1 MTRSVV
7 ISLIVLLAALI
18 GACST
23 APQAATGPSSA
34 PTTQSMSGMDHSAM
48 MPGMQGTP
56 YDALFI
62 DSMIMHHEGALTM
75 ARQALEAAERSE
87 IRQLAE
93 AIISAQQ
100 NEIDQMR
107 SWRAA
112 WYPDLA
118 PTAGMGMEMGPMT
131 VADGPAPF
139 DRRFI
144 EAMIPHHEGAIAMAR
159 DALQRAER
167 QEIRDLAQS
176 IIAAQEAEIAQMR
189 TWLKEWYGIEYA
201 NK

>member
-1 MTRSVV
+1 MTRFGT
-7 ISLIVLLAALI
+7 IGLIALLTVLLAA
-18 GACST
+18 CSN
-23 APQAATGPSSA
+23 APQTAIGPSSS
-34 PTTQSMSGMDHSAM
+34 PTTHSMSGMDHSAM
-48 MPGMQGTP
+48 MPGMQGVP

-62 DSMIMHHEGALTM
+62 DSMIMHHEGAIVM
-75 ARQALEAAERSE
+75 ARQALEAAERPE

-93 AIISAQQ
+93 AIINAQQ
-100 NEIDQMR
+100 REIDEMR
-107 SWRAA
+107 AWRAA

-118 PTAGMGMEMGPMT
+118 PTAGIGMEMGPMT

-139 DRRFI
+139 DQRFI

-167 QEIRDLAQS
+167 QEIRDLAQAV
-176 IIAAQEAEIAQMR
+176 ITTQEAEIAQMR
-189 TWLKEWYGIEYA
+189 AWLKAWYGIEDA

>member
-1 MTRSVV
+1 MIRFG
-7 ISLIVLLAALI
+7 LIMLLAALI
-18 GACST
+18 AACGN
-23 APQAATGPSSA
+23 APQTATSPASA
-34 PTTQSMSGMDHSAM
+34 PTTHSMAGMDHSAM
-48 MPGMQGTP
+48 MPGMQGAP

-62 DSMIMHHEGALTM
+62 DSMIVHHEGAIVM
-75 ARQALEAAERSE
+75 ARQALESAERPE

-93 AIISAQQ
+93 AIINAQQ
-100 NEIDQMR
+100 REIDEMR

-118 PTAGMGMEMGPMT
+118 PTAGMGMEMGPMA

-139 DRRFI
+139 DQRFI

-167 QEIRDLAQS
+167 QEIRDLAQA
-176 IIAAQEAEIAQMR
+176 IITAQEAEIAQMR
-189 TWLKEWYGIEYA
+189 AWLKEWYGIEDA

>member
-1 MTRSVV
+1 MPRIGS
-7 ISLIVLLAALI
+7 ISLIVLLAALAT
-18 GACST
+18 ACSS
-23 APQAATGPSSA
+23 APQTVTAPSSA
-34 PTTQSMSGMDHSAM
+34 STPSSMSGMDHSTM
-48 MPGMQGTP
+48 MPGMHETP

-62 DSMIMHHEGALTM
+62 DSMIMHHEGAIVM
-75 ARQALEAAERSE
+75 ARQALESAERPE

-118 PTAGMGMEMGPMT
+118 PTAGMGMEMGPMM

-176 IIAAQEAEIAQMR
+176 IIAAQDAEIAQMR
-189 TWLKEWYGIEYA
+189 TWLKAWYGIEDT